1 MAKTE
6 KTDAVKIATAW
17 RHSVQPIDENNGAR
31 PPVITTKI
39 PKVKSSRASR
49 IGTKAGPG
57 CRNVPSGRTRLS
69 QITTT
74 AKRASTVPESRSV
87 VIVARILAS
96 AHRGCQRIFGISKR
110 PERDRK
116 SVV

>member
-6 KTDAVKIATAW
+6 KIDAVKIATAW
-17 RHSVQPIDENNGAR
+17 HHSVQPIDENDGAR
-31 PPVITTKI
+31 PRVITTEN

-74 AKRASTVPESRSV
+74 AKRVSTVPENRSV
-87 VIVARILAS
+87 VMVGRILAS
-96 AHRGCQRIFGISKR
+96 AHRGCQRIFG
-110 PERDRK
+110 
-116 SVV
+116 

>member
-6 KTDAVKIATAW
+6 TTDAVKTATAW
-17 RHSVQPIDENNGAR
+17 RHAVKGTDENNGAR

-49 IGTKAGPG
+49 KGTKAGPG

-74 AKRASTVPESRSV
+74 SKRASTVPESRSV

-96 AHRGCQRIFGISKR
+96 AHQGCQ
-110 PERDRK
+110 
-116 SVV
+116 

>member
-6 KTDAVKIATAW
+6 KIDAVKIATAW

-49 IGTKAGPG
+49 IGTKAGPAPPG
-57 CRNVPSGRTRLS
+57 ETPDRRTRRYG
-69 QITTT
+69 T
-74 AKRASTVPESRSV
+74 RRVR
-87 VIVARILAS
+87 R
-96 AHRGCQRIFGISKR
+96 
-110 PERDRK
+110 RDRRPQEARQETPRQTLCPRMIRGVA
-116 SVV
+116 SDQRT